1 MNKLKVLEEAI
12 ELRES
17 GKLKEANAMLVKLV
31 NNFPEDAQVN
41 YQCAWSFDVLG
52 LEKQAVPFYEK
63 AISLGLPDN
72 DLKEAYLGLGST
84 YRTIGSYDKS
94 KKLLT
99 EAIES
104 FDSNALKVFLA
115 MTLYNL
121 DEHAKAMEI
130 LLKIISETSEDE
142 DIVTF
147 KKAIAFYSDKLEEV
161 W

>member
-1 MNKLKVLEEAI
+1 
-12 ELRES
+12 
-17 GKLKEANAMLVKLV
+17 
-31 NNFPEDAQVN
+31 
-41 YQCAWSFDVLG
+41 
-52 LEKQAVPFYEK
+52 
-63 AISLGLPDN
+63 
-72 DLKEAYLGLGST
+72 LKEAYLGLGST

-99 EAIES
+99 EAIDR

-130 LLKIISETSEDE
+130 LLNTISETSKDE

-147 KKAIAFYSDKLEEV
+147 KKAISFYSDKLDEL